1 MAIKLHRGSYNEH
14 YQNKNMACKIIT
26 KLWDFP
32 FQDEFN
38 IDNID
43 QGEPYSRSGYENK

>member
-1 MAIKLHRGSYNEH
+1 MALTTGFIKI
-14 YQNKNMACKIIT
+14 KNMACKIIT

-32 FQDEFN
+32 FQEEFK

-43 QGEPYSRSGYENK
+43 QGEPYSRSGYGNK